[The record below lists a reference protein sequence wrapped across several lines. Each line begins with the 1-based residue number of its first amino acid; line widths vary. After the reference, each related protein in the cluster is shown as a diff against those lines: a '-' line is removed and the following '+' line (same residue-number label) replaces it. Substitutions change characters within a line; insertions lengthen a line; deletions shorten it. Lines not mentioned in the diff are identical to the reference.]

1 MHFFLQLT
9 AQSQK
14 LITTPSIVGS
24 SIASEF
30 PNKKA
35 IMHYCLA
42 ATTSLRDV
50 HKTFTD
56 WQITSSGNQWDLQKM
71 DVSHIQTRVK
81 HACHGCSSKTE
92 ISFEGL
98 RRHGVAVF
106 FCSLSSTWQN
116 Q

>member
-56 WQITSSGNQWDLQKM
+56 
-71 DVSHIQTRVK
+71 
-81 HACHGCSSKTE
+81 
-92 ISFEGL
+92 
-98 RRHGVAVF
+98 
-106 FCSLSSTWQN
+106 
-116 Q
+116 